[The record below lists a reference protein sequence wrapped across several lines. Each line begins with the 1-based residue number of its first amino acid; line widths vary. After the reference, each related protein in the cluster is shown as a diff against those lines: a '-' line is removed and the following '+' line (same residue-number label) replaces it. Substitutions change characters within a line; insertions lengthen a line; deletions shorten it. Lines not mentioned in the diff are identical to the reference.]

1 MHVVMWRKRYRAA
14 GGGQGKR
21 KCRSSIGGGG
31 GGLEVQHSGCVEIPR
46 LCPLAESGNCRRN
59 QALTVAGA
67 AQAGLAKLQI
77 PFSGEGGKVRTGFAY
92 WGTNAWPLF
101 AASWD
106 PTRHNNFAT
115 QPKRKA
121 GRPPKR
127 WEDDLKCFKSCIF
140 LGADAWH
147 DAADSPEWHSLRH
160 RYLMLN
166 PIL

>member
-1 MHVVMWRKRYRAA
+1 MTPWSEVYR
-14 GGGQGKR
+14 
-21 KCRSSIGGGG
+21 ST
-31 GGLEVQHSGCVEIPR
+31 QHSF
-46 LCPLAESGNCRRN
+46 
-59 QALTVAGA
+59 GA
-67 AQAGLAKLQI
+67 RIVKQ
-77 PFSGEGGKVRTGFAY
+77 
-92 WGTNAWPLF
+92 NAWPLF

-147 DAADSPEWHSLRH
+147 DAADSPEMALFTTPLSHAKSNFVRMMYLSLIPLVTHFLIVGPEFLTRTGKVQSAKCTRCSAIGEQEPPDLH
-160 RYLMLN
+160 
-166 PIL
+166 ILEGWEDVREVGRGCA